1 LAPTVPGTYTYS
13 VNLRS
18 DSYLD
23 FDIVHNFKLEVQ
35 PAKKIEEHPQWNFT
49 DEEDA
54 DKNDKEDSEFDTES
68 EEE

>member
-1 LAPTVPGTYTYS
+1 
-13 VNLRS
+13 
-18 DSYLD
+18 LD

-54 DKNDKEDSEFDTES
+54 EQNDKEDSEFDTES
-68 EEE
+68 EED